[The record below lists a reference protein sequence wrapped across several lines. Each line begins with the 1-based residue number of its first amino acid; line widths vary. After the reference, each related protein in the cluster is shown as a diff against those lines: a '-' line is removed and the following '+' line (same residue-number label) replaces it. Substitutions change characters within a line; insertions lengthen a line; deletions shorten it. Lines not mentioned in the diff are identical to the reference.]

1 MASNVG
7 RRTRRPSSRGRAAEE
22 EPEALVLDVVDVEV
36 EEMSDDSPT
45 KNIILYGPSGG
56 GKTVLA
62 LGAPNCT
69 VVAME
74 PGYVSAKA
82 VGHQAGLIKAP
93 TWAHVN
99 AALKLCEQ
107 RYGPDD
113 WVVWDSIT
121 KMQYL
126 NIRWILDSQH
136 AKKASRDEDI
146 PAVQDHQKWQN
157 MYVRYINRIIDAP
170 YNSILI
176 ATSMMKEDED
186 GEDIVMPNILGKGY
200 AIAETVME
208 AADMVLYYA
217 VSKTA
222 STETETVR
230 RILAQ
235 PYPPYRA
242 KDRYGVLGKR
252 LDVREG
258 NYWAMADMI
267 SAIDQGEYYSEFDA
281 QLAAEEEEAPAPRR
295 RKRRA
300 A

>member
-1 MASNVG
+1 MD
-7 RRTRRPSSRGRAAEE
+7 E
-22 EPEALVLDVVDVEV
+22 EPEALELDVVDVEV
-36 EEMSDDSPT
+36 EDLNDDNPT

-74 PGYVSAKA
+74 PGYVSAKS
-82 VGHQAGLIKAP
+82 VGHSTGLIKAP

-99 AALKLCEQ
+99 AAIKKCDQL
-107 RYGPDD
+107 YGPED

-208 AADMVLYYA
+208 TASHVLYYA

-222 STETETVR
+222 STEQETVR

-242 KDRYGVLGKR
+242 KDRYGTLGKR
-252 LDVREG
+252 IDVREG
-258 NYWAMADMI
+258 NYNAMADIIQSIETM
-267 SAIDQGEYYSEFDA
+267 EPYYSQFDA
-281 QLAAEEEEAPAPRR
+281 ELEAEEEEPRPR
-295 RKRRA
+295 VKKRRVRVA
-300 A
+300 

>member
-1 MASNVG
+1 MD
-7 RRTRRPSSRGRAAEE
+7 E
-22 EPEALVLDVVDVEV
+22 EPEALELDIVDVEV
-36 EEMSDDSPT
+36 EDLNDDNPT

-74 PGYVSAKA
+74 PGYVSAKS
-82 VGHQAGLIKAP
+82 VGHQTGLIKAP
-93 TWAHVN
+93 TWPHVN
-99 AALKLCEQ
+99 AAIKKCEQ
-107 RYGPDD
+107 LYGPED
-113 WVVWDSIT
+113 WVVWDSAT

-157 MYVRYINRIIDAP
+157 MFIRYINRIIDAP

-208 AADMVLYYA
+208 TASHVLYYA

-222 STETETVR
+222 STEQETVR

-242 KDRYGVLGKR
+242 KDRYGTLGKR
-252 LDVREG
+252 IDVREG
-258 NYWAMADMI
+258 NYNAMADIIRSIETM
-267 SAIDQGEYYSEFDA
+267 EPYYSEFDA
-281 QLAAEEEEAPAPRR
+281 ELEAEEEEPRPHV
-295 RKRRA
+295 RKRRVRA
-300 A
+300 V